1 MRTHTCERSEAVC
14 SGLSV
19 RRRTARESCS
29 TRSRIFC
36 SKLSRSAGCP
46 VPATIGILLSNYH
59 SPGKRQRET
68 NQARKKQEK
77 AQERL
82 DKRARGPK
90 ELPVVSASDLQGNV
104 PSIEDAMR
112 AIENPGSVE
121 RVASTIS
128 VRLFVGNL
136 GDGVTEADLRGAF
149 GAFGPISDAVIM
161 VDRDTGSPRGFGFVT
176 MSSRK
181 DAAKTIESLNG
192 SDLKGHSI
200 VVNVATERGR

>member
-1 MRTHTCERSEAVC
+1 M
-14 SGLSV
+14 
-19 RRRTARESCS
+19 
-29 TRSRIFC
+29 
-36 SKLSRSAGCP
+36 
-46 VPATIGILLSNYH
+46 SNYH

-68 NQARKKQEK
+68 NQARRKQEK

-90 ELPVVSASDLQGNV
+90 ELPVVSAADLCGNL

-121 RVASTIS
+121 RVASSIS
-128 VRLFVGNL
+128 VRLFVGSL
-136 GDGVTEADLRGAF
+136 GEGTTEADLRNAF
-149 GAFGPISDAVIM
+149 GAFGPVSDAVIM

-176 MSSRK
+176 MTSRR
-181 DAAKTIESLNG
+181 DAPKAIEALNG
-192 SDLKGHSI
+192 SELKGHYI

>member
-1 MRTHTCERSEAVC
+1 V
-14 SGLSV
+14 
-19 RRRTARESCS
+19 
-29 TRSRIFC
+29 
-36 SKLSRSAGCP
+36 
-46 VPATIGILLSNYH
+46 SNYH

-90 ELPVVSASDLQGNV
+90 ELPVVSASEIHGNL

-112 AIENPGSVE
+112 AIENPSSVE
-121 RVASTIS
+121 RFASTIA
-128 VRLFVGNL
+128 VRLFVGSL
-136 GDGVTEADLRGAF
+136 SDAVTEADLRAAF
-149 GAFGPISDAVIM
+149 GAFGPVADAVVM

-181 DAAKTIESLNG
+181 DAPKAIAELNG
-192 SDLKGHSI
+192 AELKGHSI